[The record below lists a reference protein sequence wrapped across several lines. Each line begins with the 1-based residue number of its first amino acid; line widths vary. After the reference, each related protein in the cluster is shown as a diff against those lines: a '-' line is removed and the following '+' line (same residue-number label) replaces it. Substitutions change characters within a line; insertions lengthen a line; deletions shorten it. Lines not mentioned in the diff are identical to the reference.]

1 MEAIDSSQFIPK
13 YQQAQQAQQ
22 VQQVQQTQQHQ
33 SATNITSI
41 TDLKRYAAGQVV
53 ELPPFADGMPF
64 VAQLRRPSMLFLAK
78 TGQIPN
84 TLLSKAGQ
92 LFNGG
97 GAGLDADDVNML
109 SDVYDIAMV
118 VVNAALVSPT
128 LGEIHEAGLELA
140 DDQIMAIFNYTQG
153 GIKALESFRG

>member
-1 MEAIDSSQFIPK
+1 MEVVNNTQFNQEC
-13 YQQAQQAQQ
+13 QQMQQDK
-22 VQQVQQTQQHQ
+22 QTLNV
-33 SATNITSI
+33 TNII
-41 TDLKRYAAGQVV
+41 DLKRYAAGQVV

-97 GAGLDADDVNML
+97 GAGLDADDANML

-118 VVNAALVSPT
+118 IVNAALVSPT
-128 LGEIHEAGLELA
+128 LDEIHEAGLELA

>member
-1 MEAIDSSQFIPK
+1 MEVVNNTQFTQECQQMQQDKQTPK
-13 YQQAQQAQQ
+13 
-22 VQQVQQTQQHQ
+22 V
-33 SATNITSI
+33 TNVI
-41 TDLKRYAAGQVV
+41 DLKRYAAGQVV

-78 TGQIPN
+78 TGKIPN

-97 GAGLDADDVNML
+97 GAGLDADDANML

-118 VVNAALVSPT
+118 IVNAALVSPT

>member
-1 MEAIDSSQFIPK
+1 MEVVNNTQFNQECQQMQQDKQTPK
-13 YQQAQQAQQ
+13 
-22 VQQVQQTQQHQ
+22 V
-33 SATNITSI
+33 TNII
-41 TDLKRYAAGQVV
+41 DLKRYAAGQVV

-97 GAGLDADDVNML
+97 GAGLDADDANML

-118 VVNAALVSPT
+118 IVNAALVSPT
-128 LGEIHEAGLELA
+128 LDEIHEAGLELA

-153 GIKALESFRG
+153 GIKALEPFRG

>member
-1 MEAIDSSQFIPK
+1 MEVVNNTQFTQECQQMQQDKQTPK
-13 YQQAQQAQQ
+13 
-22 VQQVQQTQQHQ
+22 V
-33 SATNITSI
+33 TNII
-41 TDLKRYAAGQVV
+41 DLKRYAAGQVV

-97 GAGLDADDVNML
+97 GAGLDADDANML

-118 VVNAALVSPT
+118 IVNAALVSPT
-128 LGEIHEAGLELA
+128 LDEIHEAGLELA

>member
-1 MEAIDSSQFIPK
+1 MEVVNNTQFNQECQQMQHDKQTPK
-13 YQQAQQAQQ
+13 
-22 VQQVQQTQQHQ
+22 V
-33 SATNITSI
+33 TNII
-41 TDLKRYAAGQVV
+41 DLKRYAAGQVV

-97 GAGLDADDVNML
+97 GAGLDADDANML

-118 VVNAALVSPT
+118 IVNAALVSPT
-128 LGEIHEAGLELA
+128 LDEIHEAGLELA

>member
-1 MEAIDSSQFIPK
+1 MEVVNNTQFNRECQQMQQDKQTPK
-13 YQQAQQAQQ
+13 
-22 VQQVQQTQQHQ
+22 V
-33 SATNITSI
+33 TNII
-41 TDLKRYAAGQVV
+41 DLKRYAAGQVV

-97 GAGLDADDVNML
+97 GAGLDADDANML

-118 VVNAALVSPT
+118 IVNAALVSPT
-128 LGEIHEAGLELA
+128 LDEIHEAGLELA

>member
-1 MEAIDSSQFIPK
+1 MEVVNNTQFNQECQQMQQDKQTPK
-13 YQQAQQAQQ
+13 
-22 VQQVQQTQQHQ
+22 V
-33 SATNITSI
+33 TNVI
-41 TDLKRYAAGQVV
+41 DLKRYAAGQVV

-97 GAGLDADDVNML
+97 GAGLDADDANML

-118 VVNAALVSPT
+118 IVNAALVSPT
-128 LGEIHEAGLELA
+128 LDEIHEAGLELA

>member
-1 MEAIDSSQFIPK
+1 MEVINNGQFSPE
-13 YQQAQQAQQ
+13 YQQMHQEQATAK
-22 VQQVQQTQQHQ
+22 V
-33 SATNITSI
+33 TSI
-41 TDLKRYAAGQVV
+41 IDLKRYAAGQVV

-97 GAGLDADDVNML
+97 GAALDADDTNML
-109 SDVYDIAMV
+109 SEVYDIATV
-118 VVNAALVSPT
+118 VIKAALVSPT
-128 LGEIHEAGLELA
+128 LDEIHEAGLELA

-153 GIKALESFRG
+153 GIKALEPFGS

>member
-1 MEAIDSSQFIPK
+1 MEVIDGSQFIPK

-22 VQQVQQTQQHQ
+22 VQQTQQYQ
-33 SATNITSI
+33 PTANVTSI

-53 ELPPFADGMPF
+53 ELPSFADGMPF

-97 GAGLDADDVNML
+97 GAGLDADDANML

-118 VVNAALVSPT
+118 IANAALVSPT
-128 LGEIHEAGLELA
+128 LDEIHEAGLELA

-153 GIKALESFRG
+153 GVKALESFRG

>member
-1 MEAIDSSQFIPK
+1 MEVIDSSQFIPK
-13 YQQAQQAQQ
+13 YQQTQQAQQAQQ
-22 VQQVQQTQQHQ
+22 MQQHQ
-33 SATNITSI
+33 PTTNVTSM

-64 VAQLRRPSMLFLAK
+64 IARLRRPSMLFLAK

-97 GAGLDADDVNML
+97 GAGFDADDTNML
-109 SDVYDIAMV
+109 SDVYDIVMV
-118 VVNAALVSPT
+118 VINAALVSPT
-128 LGEIHEAGLELA
+128 IDEIHEAGLELA

>member
-1 MEAIDSSQFIPK
+1 MEVVNNKQFTHEC
-13 YQQAQQAQQ
+13 QQMQQD
-22 VQQVQQTQQHQ
+22 QQTPKV
-33 SATNITSI
+33 TNII
-41 TDLKRYAAGQVV
+41 DLKRYAAGQVV

-97 GAGLDADDVNML
+97 GAGLDADDANML

-118 VVNAALVSPT
+118 IVNAALVSPT
-128 LGEIHEAGLELA
+128 LDEIHEAGLELA

>member
-1 MEAIDSSQFIPK
+1 MEVINNGQYTPEYMQSQK
-13 YQQAQQAQQ
+13 SEQQ
-22 VQQVQQTQQHQ
+22 V
-33 SATNITSI
+33 TSI
-41 TDLKRYAAGQVV
+41 ADLKSYAQGQIV
-53 ELPPFADGMPF
+53 ELPPFAEGMPF

-84 TLLSKAGQ
+84 TLLAKAGQ

-97 GAGLDADDVNML
+97 GASLDSDDTNML

-118 VVNAALVSPT
+118 VIKASLVSPT
-128 LGEIHEAGLELA
+128 IDEIHDAGLELS

-153 GIKALESFRG
+153 GIKALEQFRS

>member
-1 MEAIDSSQFIPK
+1 MEVINNTQFTTK
-13 YQQAQQAQQ
+13 CQQMQQD
-22 VQQVQQTQQHQ
+22 QQTPKV
-33 SATNITSI
+33 TNII
-41 TDLKRYAAGQVV
+41 DLKRYAAGQIV

-97 GAGLDADDVNML
+97 GAALDVDDTNML
-109 SDVYDIAMV
+109 SEVYDISMV

-128 LGEIHEAGLELA
+128 LDEIHEAGLELA

-153 GIKALESFRG
+153 GIKALESFRS

>member
-1 MEAIDSSQFIPK
+1 MEVIDGSQFIPK
-13 YQQAQQAQQ
+13 YQQAQQ
-22 VQQVQQTQQHQ
+22 VQQTQQYQ
-33 SATNITSI
+33 PTANVTSI

-53 ELPPFADGMPF
+53 ELPSFADGMPF

-118 VVNAALVSPT
+118 IANAALVSPT
-128 LGEIHEAGLELA
+128 LDEIHEAGLELA

-153 GIKALESFRG
+153 GVKALESFRG

>member
-1 MEAIDSSQFIPK
+1 MEVVNNTQFNQECQQMQQDKQTPK
-13 YQQAQQAQQ
+13 
-22 VQQVQQTQQHQ
+22 V
-33 SATNITSI
+33 TNII
-41 TDLKRYAAGQVV
+41 DLKRYAAGQVV

-97 GAGLDADDVNML
+97 GAGLDADDANML

-118 VVNAALVSPT
+118 IVNAALVSPT
-128 LGEIHEAGLELA
+128 LDEIHEAGLELA

>member
-1 MEAIDSSQFIPK
+1 MEVVNNTQFTHECQQMQQDKQTPK
-13 YQQAQQAQQ
+13 
-22 VQQVQQTQQHQ
+22 V
-33 SATNITSI
+33 TNVI
-41 TDLKRYAAGQVV
+41 DLKRYAAGQVV

-97 GAGLDADDVNML
+97 GAGLDADDANML

-118 VVNAALVSPT
+118 IVNAALVSPT

-153 GIKALESFRG
+153 GIKALESFRC

>member
-1 MEAIDSSQFIPK
+1 MEVVNNTQFTHEC
-13 YQQAQQAQQ
+13 QQMQHD
-22 VQQVQQTQQHQ
+22 QQTPKV
-33 SATNITSI
+33 TNII
-41 TDLKRYAAGQVV
+41 DLKRYAAGQVV

-97 GAGLDADDVNML
+97 GAGLDADDANML

-118 VVNAALVSPT
+118 IVNAALVSPT